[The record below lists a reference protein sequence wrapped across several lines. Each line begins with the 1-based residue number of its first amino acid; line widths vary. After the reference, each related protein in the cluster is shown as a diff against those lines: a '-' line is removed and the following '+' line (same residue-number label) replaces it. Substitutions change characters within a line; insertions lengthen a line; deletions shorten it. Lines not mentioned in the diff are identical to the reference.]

1 MAAAS
6 SSYSVDE
13 APTLASL
20 DPSLRDDFRPVF
32 DREVPIERRLQ
43 SDDTTVEEIGTLEAL
58 RVKVLVQGDDS
69 SPSAVRM
76 ELTR

>member
-1 MAAAS
+1 
-6 SSYSVDE
+6 
-13 APTLASL
+13 
-20 DPSLRDDFRPVF
+20 DFRPVF

-43 SDDTTVEEIGTLEAL
+43 TDDSTVEEMGTLEAL
-58 RVKVLVQGDDS
+58 HVKVLVQGDEA